1 MKKRTS
7 NVSRRI
13 VSLLMSMV
21 LTLTLVTPAAFAT
34 EVVGGSGTAII
45 EGNANPADA
54 NPNEDTEGKD
64 DENKDTEHGGDG
76 QPTNPGDEDKNPGEG
91 EGDDANKP
99 DEDKKDEAPDGE
111 NKDEENKD
119 EQPTEDENNGDDEIT
134 LLNAENAADAWD
146 GKDVNTDWYTKAEDG
161 TGTADKPYEIRT
173 AAQLAGLAQL
183 VNSEKIDSEDTFIT
197 LTNNIDL
204 NNKAWT
210 PIGNSDSVFA
220 GTFDGNGHTI
230 SGLYINITGSY
241 SSAKKGRL
249 YQGLFGCV
257 EDGTVQNLIVTGS
270 VTIGNEKSVN
280 VSYIGGIVGIND
292 GGKVQNCGFYG
303 TVSAKQNVNVSKPP
317 KDCTKDNGGVVGNG
331 KAAKCWYFCT
341 DIKSA
346 SPLGACGGSATKCYQ
361 NVSEDVAKGDYI
373 KDLNSFKAVLQM
385 NAAGSDMWKPG
396 EKHPE
401 FLQESEKLVVLQP
414 LFVDTT
420 AVVQVNES
428 AEGTV
433 VTDNT
438 PIVLTG
444 EDVYYRVGENGN
456 WTKISNEPLVLGA
469 NKVATIYYASAEELQ
484 SIKWYDPNVNEFVLT
499 TAGQLTYLAQL
510 VNGGT
515 DFAGKTIRLGSDIE
529 ISKTW
534 AAPIGTQFKSFKG
547 TFDGE
552 GHVVSVK
559 DGTTFGGLFGYNDG
573 TIRNVIV
580 TGIVDASSVAGP
592 NVGGIA
598 GTSRKTIQNCG
609 FYGKF
614 EKIKGKT
621 LCGVANASSGVE
633 NCWFCNTGEDS
644 VDVAGNQY
652 NKPKNS
658 YVNKGESAKLGGELV
673 SENFAAVVAEK
684 LNDALADS
692 WFPWVTREGCDY
704 PVMLIEGKL
713 VNVTSYDGADDT
725 IVTIGDSGT
734 TSAAVTENTVT
745 LKLADSYTGE
755 TVYIISDPA
764 EEVVFDGENATPHL
778 TNASRTCVYTL
789 PDGQRFVK
797 LYYGT
802 VGKLNADD
810 TWYNADAAEMTIM
823 SAKQLRTFAGM
834 VNAGTDFKG
843 QTIKLGADIML
854 SGEWTPIGT
863 AEHPFKGTFD
873 GCIEISDN
881 NYKYYAVSG
890 AEVNAAGPNAGL
902 FGVVDGGKVQNLT
915 VAGSVSSEAKDAHV
929 GGIVGWL
936 KAGTVETCAFIGS
949 VEAAGENA
957 VRGGIVGK
965 AESTD
970 SVSDGYCYS
979 AEDVKPVGDG
989 AYTKCFYLA
998 AKSTRGAANDNGAR
1012 TEQEFS
1018 IGRVAWE
1025 LLGENEQF
1033 KNTAPKPHWAQENG
1047 MPAIESYVSLYYLY
1061 EVELVKRSGPE
1072 GLSVIMQA
1080 NGTNA
1085 LLDGDTQRVY
1095 VAEAEEITIDS
1106 GGIDDNYTVTYSPKD
1121 PCTGINKY
1129 TWGMPNNTFYYTIS
1143 AKTNEDI
1150 SWYIGQENVSEY
1162 TLKTTAQ
1169 LFGFAALVNGTAKRA
1184 DGTLVNSV
1192 NFSGK
1197 TIYLANDVDV
1207 SGYEWIAIGYSDGY
1221 TPTAFAG
1228 TFDGKGHTV
1237 TLTLDTIGQSYVG
1250 FFGYV
1255 TGTVKNLTVDG
1266 SVKADSTGSNGIGH
1280 AAGVVA
1286 YLAGGTV
1293 EMCVNK
1299 AGVTTNVCRYTAG
1312 IVGSSEKGVIIKCRN
1327 TGAINST
1334 FESEGGHA
1342 AGIANIAA
1350 SVTQCW
1356 NEGNIELKTV
1366 EGKSANSRVAGV
1378 ATGAPVL
1385 NSANFGKVS
1394 GPTWAETGVSI
1405 GGVGTTAVS
1414 NSYNLGT
1421 VTGAEGMT
1429 HNISSGTVVNSY
1441 YADIAGKA
1449 GIYVKDSAGITD
1461 ADKSQSITIT
1471 EVDGKKAYKVGNVE
1485 LVDVLNGACK
1495 NISGALEWI
1504 NKQDKPWNPAHIQR
1518 WDGSYEPGVT
1528 GTAVL
1533 TYDPNGATIGTK
1545 LTETQMIGTGQS
1557 VAIFTLRTDDALGYK
1572 HKNGTFLGWSED
1584 SNAATPTYKFNA
1596 SEGVFEPTKISVT
1609 EGKPITLYA
1618 VWAEIWD
1625 GDGTTSNPYE
1635 ISSKDEL
1642 SKLATQVN
1650 DKGFDYKGER
1660 FALLDDID
1668 LAGTT
1673 WMPIGGA
1680 SSAFSGQLNG
1690 KGHTIKNLT
1699 VSPRESYAG
1708 LFGLIKNAVIES
1720 LTIENGTVTCE
1731 RGGTSFCGGLAGGGT
1746 LTATNIHLT
1755 NVEVKGNYY
1764 AGGILG
1770 FGGGTMTDC
1779 SNAGGSVEGRY
1790 AGGMAGLGNTNG
1802 SFEFTRCTNSA
1813 AIKGEAYAGGISG
1826 DHRGEGNNFANCRN
1840 EGLVNGR
1847 IASGI
1852 AIYGQSFTACTNA
1865 GEVIGQQ
1872 GMACGITNRANYV
1885 ERCGNT
1891 GDVSGSTASGIT
1903 WHAIKIENCYNTGK
1917 ITGNGNVATAFG
1929 ITNSTRWQTE
1939 GCFTYNTSTQVPLA
1953 GKTTGGTYGDQN
1965 EVTNS
1970 YYLASS
1976 ATAVSSA
1983 GEWASAD
1990 DFASGK
1996 VAWGVDG
2003 GTGAHAN
2010 YWTQGANNYP
2020 VPIGEGT
2027 STSYYRAKAECGTG
2041 GSVSIKSNRNFTGD
2055 ADNAVYGPK
2064 GMSVTVTATPMDN
2077 TYALKS
2083 MTVQLPVGTAAKS
2096 ISNPATFT
2104 MPNEGNVLVTATF
2117 GSATPSGGGG
2127 YYYGG
2132 SGDGTG
2138 TGDKDDEGLQDG
2150 LNMDVEYDI
2159 KGLVLGAYAEWG
2171 SNGGNKSFQKW
2182 LEENPNV
2189 VRALLT
2195 NSLDN
2200 MATAA
2205 VGKKTD
2211 EAKDLA
2217 ALLLASLN
2225 EHTGVDG
2232 KNGDTIAKALQ
2243 KYIDSGSEE
2252 VFSAWL
2258 TGGGGMASGTY
2269 ESIYGQYASSLA
2281 ALADRLYSKWEASG
2295 TSMTFPVWLDS
2306 QQVTMESLSEN
2317 AEEPDAE
2324 PDDTQTTEAPEDV
2337 PDGQDTE
2344 GGASGNSVWEV
2355 IGTVVRENPILV
2367 WSIVAVIAA
2376 LIIVGAVRR
2385 YHKVKRDE
2393 HDEK

>member
-7 NVSRRI
+7 SMSRRI
-13 VSLLMSMV
+13 VSLLMSLV

-34 EVVGGSGTAII
+34 EGGL
-45 EGNANPADA
+45 P
-54 NPNEDTEGKD
+54 
-64 DENKDTEHGGDG
+64 DG
-76 QPTNPGDEDKNPGEG
+76 QTVENPENPE
-91 EGDDANKP
+91 KP
-99 DEDKKDEAPDGE
+99 ENPETPETPETPENPENPENPEKPEKPETPETPEVPEEPDGE
-111 NKDEENKD
+111 
-119 EQPTEDENNGDDEIT
+119 QGDIPV
-134 LLNAENAADAWD
+134 LLAAAPVDAWD
-146 GKDVNTDWYTKAEDG
+146 GTTAEAFAGG
-161 TGTADKPYEIRT
+161 TGTKDNPYQISNGAE
-173 AAQLAGLAQL
+173 LAYLAQQ

-241 SSAKKGRL
+241 SPAKKGRL

-303 TVSAKQNVNVSKPP
+303 TVSAKQNVSKTP
-317 KDCTKDNGGVVGNG
+317 KDCTKDNGGVVGKG

-346 SPLGACGGSATKCYQ
+346 SPLGACGGPAANCYQ

-559 DGTTFGGLFGYNDG
+559 DSTTFGGLFGYNDG

-614 EKIKGKT
+614 ENIKGKT

-734 TSAAVTENTVT
+734 TSAAVTDNTVT

-834 VNAGTDFKG
+834 VNAGTDFAGK
-843 QTIKLGADIML
+843 TIMLGADIVL
-854 SGEWTPIGT
+854 PGEWTPIGT

-936 KAGTVETCAFIGS
+936 KAGTVETCVFIGS

-957 VRGGIVGK
+957 VRGGLVGK

-1080 NGTNA
+1080 NEANA
-1085 LLDGDTQRVY
+1085 LLEGDTQRVY
-1095 VAEAEEITIDS
+1095 VAAANEITIDS
-1106 GGIDDNYTVTYSPKD
+1106 DGIGDNYTVTYSPKD
-1121 PCTGINKY
+1121 PRKEINKNN
-1129 TWGMPNNTFYYTIS
+1129 GQFVVPNNTFYYTIS
-1143 AKTNEDI
+1143 ANTNEDI
-1150 SWYIGQENVSEY
+1150 GWYIGNEGASAY
-1162 TLKTTAQ
+1162 TLETTAQ

-1441 YADIAGKA
+1441 YADIAGKT

-1802 SFEFTRCTNSA
+1802 SSEFTRCTNSA

>member
-7 NVSRRI
+7 NVSRRV
-13 VSLLMSMV
+13 VSLLMSLV
-21 LTLTLVTPAAFAT
+21 LALTLVTPAAFAT
-34 EVVGGSGTAII
+34 EGGL
-45 EGNANPADA
+45 P
-54 NPNEDTEGKD
+54 
-64 DENKDTEHGGDG
+64 DG
-76 QPTNPGDEDKNPGEG
+76 QTVENPENPE
-91 EGDDANKP
+91 KP
-99 DEDKKDEAPDGE
+99 ENPETPETPETPENPENPENPEKPEKPETPETPEVPEEPDGE
-111 NKDEENKD
+111 
-119 EQPTEDENNGDDEIT
+119 QGDIPV
-134 LLNAENAADAWD
+134 LLAAAPVDAWD
-146 GKDVNTDWYTKAEDG
+146 GTTAEAFAGG
-161 TGTADKPYEIRT
+161 TGTKDNPYQISNGAE
-173 AAQLAGLAQL
+173 LAYLAQQ

-241 SSAKKGRL
+241 SPAKKGRL

-303 TVSAKQNVNVSKPP
+303 TVSAKQNVSKTP
-317 KDCTKDNGGVVGNG
+317 KDCTKDNGGVVGKG

-346 SPLGACGGSATKCYQ
+346 SPLGACGGSAANCYQ

-559 DGTTFGGLFGYNDG
+559 DSTTFGGLFGYNDG

-614 EKIKGKT
+614 ENIEGKT

-734 TSAAVTENTVT
+734 TSAAVTDNTVT

-834 VNAGTDFKG
+834 VNAGTDFAGK
-843 QTIKLGADIML
+843 TIMLGADIVL
-854 SGEWTPIGT
+854 PGEWTPIGT

-936 KAGTVETCAFIGS
+936 KAGTVETCVFIGS

-957 VRGGIVGK
+957 VRGGLVGK

-1080 NGTNA
+1080 NEANA
-1085 LLDGDTQRVY
+1085 LLEGDTQRVY
-1095 VAEAEEITIDS
+1095 VAAANEITIDS
-1106 GGIDDNYTVTYSPKD
+1106 DGIGDNYTVTYSPKD
-1121 PCTGINKY
+1121 PRKEINKNN
-1129 TWGMPNNTFYYTIS
+1129 GQFVVPNNTFYYTIS
-1143 AKTNEDI
+1143 ANTNEDI
-1150 SWYIGQENVSEY
+1150 GWYIGNEGASAY
-1162 TLKTTAQ
+1162 TLETTAQ

-1378 ATGAPVL
+1378 ATGASVL

-1441 YADIAGKA
+1441 YADIAGKT

-1872 GMACGITNRANYV
+1872 GMACGITNRAKYV